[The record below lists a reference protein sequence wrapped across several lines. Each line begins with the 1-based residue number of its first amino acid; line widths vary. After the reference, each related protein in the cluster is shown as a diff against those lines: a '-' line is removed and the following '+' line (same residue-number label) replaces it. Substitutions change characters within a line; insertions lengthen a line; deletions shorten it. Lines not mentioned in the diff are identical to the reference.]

1 MTDDTIIFDRR
12 IAECLGVTEAIL
24 LNKIWGWI
32 KHNAKNGTNF
42 HDGRYWTYNSAS
54 SYAEELPFIN
64 KRTIANILKRLA
76 ESNIIVIGNYNKTK
90 FDRTSWYAFSDN
102 GMNFM
107 SGLGYELN
115 AIQPK
120 DIDDTEISNPFEKS
134 ANGCEKTANGYEE
147 LSNGCEENS
156 RQYQSNNTI
165 NKTKKE
171 QSFSFCENEKKEK
184 NDTSFLA
191 DQMPIPDERL
201 ANVWN
206 KWVAYARQ
214 QFNAKSVMLSLQYAK
229 LVEYSNY
236 NASLAEEIVNNAIL
250 GGYSKFMPLSCYEQE
265 TTIRRRTETE
275 WQ

>member
-1 MTDDTIIFDRR
+1 MKQIKVEHKSNFTTVSNTFIRDKKISLKAKGLLLTILSLNEKEWDFSVKGLCYICKESKSAIYSAIDELLENGYCIRSQENGDGGRFLPATYTFYEEPCTENRDTVNQD
-12 IAECLGVTEAIL
+12 TENQTQ
-24 LNKIWGWI
+24 LN
-32 KHNAKNGTNF
+32 T
-42 HDGRYWTYNSAS
+42 
-54 SYAEELPFIN
+54 
-64 KRTIANILKRLA
+64 
-76 ESNIIVIGNYNKTK
+76 NIIKKQN
-90 FDRTSWYAFSDN
+90 
-102 GMNFM
+102 
-107 SGLGYELN
+107 
-115 AIQPK
+115 
-120 DIDDTEISNPFEKS
+120 
-134 ANGCEKTANGYEE
+134 
-147 LSNGCEENS
+147 
-156 RQYQSNNTI
+156 
-165 NKTKKE
+165 KKE

-214 QFNAKSVMLSLQYAK
+214 QFNAKSVMLSMQYAK

-250 GGYSKFMPLSCYEQE
+250 GGYSKFLPLSCYEQE